1 MTTPNLAHRTA
12 DLDVAVENVKFHL
25 DGVSYVISLSHQE
38 AGELRRKLARYI
50 KSARRR

>member
-1 MTTPNLAHRTA
+1 MTTPDLAQKPA
-12 DLDVAVENVKFHL
+12 DGLGAVENVKFHL
-25 DGVSYVISLSHQE
+25 DGVSYIVSLSHQE

>member
-1 MTTPNLAHRTA
+1 MTTSNLAQRTA
-12 DLDVAVENVKFHL
+12 NVDSAVENVKFRL

-50 KSARRR
+50 KSARRG

>member
-1 MTTPNLAHRTA
+1 MTTPNLAQKPA
-12 DLDVAVENVKFHL
+12 DVNGAMENVKFRL
-25 DGVSYVISLSHQE
+25 DGVSYTVSLSEQE